1 MKRMVD
7 ELVGSEATCDAD
19 FLDSPTRDKAPRPP
33 PTPPSYSFD
42 DSPFD
47 KPNDHTTYDLLGNHH
62 GYDFPV
68 DGSPDQEQL
77 STPRFSSLYTFP
89 MATYHSETASR
100 PSTAHRVSS
109 QQQRDDYDTK
119 PNVMSPHN
127 APLPSSVTVLSAS
140 AKPYEACGQPRLSI
154 GTRYAPN
161 GEPSTIYGNDGAFTE
176 SHFLSPIVFNESLRA
191 FGGTTPPNGQA
202 RG

>member
-7 ELVGSEATCDAD
+7 ELVGSEATYDAD
-19 FLDSPTRDKAPRPP
+19 FLDTPTRDEVPRPP

-47 KPNDHTTYDLLGNHH
+47 KPDDHTTYGLLGNNH
-62 GYDFPV
+62 GYDFPE
-68 DGSPDQEQL
+68 DDSPDHAQL

-89 MATYHSETASR
+89 MASYHGETASR

-109 QQQRDDYDTK
+109 QQQDDHDTR
-119 PNVMSPHN
+119 PNFVSPHN
-127 APLPSSVTVLSAS
+127 APFPSSITVLSAT
-140 AKPYEACGQPRLSI
+140 ARPYEAYGQPRLSI

-161 GEPSTIYGNDGAFTE
+161 GEPSTIYGNDGALTE
-176 SHFLSPIVFNESLRA
+176 SHFLSPLVFDESLRA
-191 FGGTTPPNGQA
+191 FGGRTPPNGQA
-202 RG
+202 GG